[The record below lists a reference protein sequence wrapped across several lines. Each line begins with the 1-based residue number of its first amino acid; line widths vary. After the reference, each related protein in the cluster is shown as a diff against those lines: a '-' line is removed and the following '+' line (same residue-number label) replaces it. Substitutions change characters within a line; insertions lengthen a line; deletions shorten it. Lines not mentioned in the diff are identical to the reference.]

1 MNAKTKDML
10 ATVLFWLAAGFVI
23 VLLALLLGYILV
35 HGYKSIDLAFL
46 KSNPETI
53 RAGGGIGPN
62 LFNSFYLLFLSMAL
76 TVPVGLFGGIYLV
89 EYARQNTFTN
99 IIRLC
104 IETLT
109 SLPSIVVGLFGLLI
123 FVTKFGLGYSLAA
136 GALALTVINLPLM
149 VRITEETLRTVPQS
163 WREASLSLGATRW
176 QTTYRVVLPCALP
189 GLITGII
196 ITAGRVFGEAAA
208 LLFTAGIT
216 TPHLNFDQANL
227 LHPTSPWNPFRPGET
242 LAVHIWKINSEA
254 LIPDIRRVADGSA
267 AVLVL
272 VLLIFNLLARWL
284 ARRFAR
290 RLTSA

>member
-1 MNAKTKDML
+1 MNAQVKDKL
-10 ATVLFWLAAGFVI
+10 ATASFYVGSGFV
-23 VLLALLLGYILV
+23 VLLLFSLLGYIIV
-35 HGYKSIDLAFL
+35 HGYEAIDFL
-46 KSNPETI
+46 FLFSEPETL

-62 LFNSFYLLFLSMAL
+62 IFNSFYLLFLSMAL
-76 TVPVGLFGGIYLV
+76 TAPLGILGGIYLA
-89 EYARQNTFTN
+89 EYARQNAFTN
-99 IIRLC
+99 LIRLS

-123 FVTKFGLGYSLAA
+123 FVTVFGFGYSLIA

-149 VRITEETLRTVPQS
+149 VRVTEENLRTIPREL
-163 WREASLSLGATRW
+163 REASLSLGATKW
-176 QTTYRVVLPCALP
+176 YTICRVVLPCALP
-189 GLITGII
+189 GLITGVI

-208 LLFTAGIT
+208 LLFTAGMT
-216 TPHLNFDQANL
+216 TPHLNFGQLDL

-272 VLLIFNLLARWL
+272 IVLSFNLLARWL
-284 ARRFAR
+284 ARRFSI
-290 RLTSA
+290 RLAGK